1 MRPGARRLAA
11 HALVCVALGSGLLA
25 AEREE
30 PGDPDNPRDAAAAA
44 YSLKVHL
51 DLEKSRLD
59 RSLAE
64 YGAMETRREEI
75 RERLTLLYQKLG
87 TVVRRG
93 SAAGEEDDEES
104 LALQIDAAERQETAT
119 TELLRRLREQIADS
133 RERMRFIQDRLA
145 TLQKKSPAEEPEGLS
160 GSWDVVYAPSNDRA
174 VFSLRQSGAIIEGEY
189 QQDGGYRGS
198 LQGTLINSKLVL
210 HRIDSKLGAV
220 SDLEGQ
226 VSQDQKSIKGTWL
239 SRLIGDGTASTGGWT
254 GKKRD
259 ARRKTESAAP

>member
-1 MRPGARRLAA
+1 MAA
-11 HALVCVALGSGLLA
+11 KALVCLALGSSLLA
-25 AEREE
+25 ADREE

-51 DLEKSRLD
+51 DLEKARLD
-59 RSLAE
+59 RSLSE
-64 YGAMETRREEI
+64 YAVTETRREEI
-75 RERLTLLYQKLG
+75 RDRLTLLYQKLG

-93 SAAGEEDDEES
+93 SAAGEEDNEES
-104 LALQIDAAERQETAT
+104 LAQQIDAAERQETAT

-145 TLQKKSPAEEPEGLS
+145 PLQKRSPDEPEGLS

-239 SRLIGDGTASTGGWT
+239 SRLIGDGTASTGAWT

-259 ARRKTESAAP
+259 TRRKPETASP